1 MLDNNLRLLL
11 GLKERAYVSIFPE
24 YTVSTMVMM
33 KMIHKDAV
41 SSSSVLDIR
50 YKRTGSG

>member
-1 MLDNNLRLLL
+1 MLDHNLGLLL
-11 GLKERAYVSIFPE
+11 GLKERAYVSISTE
-24 YTVSTMVMM
+24 YTVATRVMM
-33 KMIHKDAV
+33 TMIHNDAV